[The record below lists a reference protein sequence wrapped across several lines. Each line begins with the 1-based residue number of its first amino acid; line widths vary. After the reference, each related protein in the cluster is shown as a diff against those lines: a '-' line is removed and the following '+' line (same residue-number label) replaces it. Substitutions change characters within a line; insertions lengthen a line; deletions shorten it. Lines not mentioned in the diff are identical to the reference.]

1 MRRVA
6 VFGATGQAGRLIC
19 RLLLEEE
26 DFEVLACARTVEKLE
41 QLEVSLGDTGA
52 RLTTRSVDLHRTA
65 DVDKILDEVDLIVGA
80 TSQWQDSMALAA
92 RAVASSTHYCGIYL
106 SNSEKWNQLRELNSI
121 CLDRG
126 VMIVDDCG
134 THPGLPAAMIRWMAL
149 RTPLHSAWVGGKFD
163 LEWNRLGLAA
173 ETVTDFASEIEST
186 DPSIFVE
193 GHWKRGYRHTRQFEF
208 PGKRGHETCTP
219 MLIEEIRELAQTGTL
234 ASTGFFIA
242 GFGPFIDYAII
253 PLSMLLT
260 KINRQASRN
269 LLWWGL
275 QRYASRPRSAVIQLE
290 AEVEGNS
297 RSVRMVVSHDD
308 PYFITAAPVVATIR
322 QMLAAP
328 KPGVWT
334 QGAFVAPEA
343 FFENLQLMGIHVDTK
358 I

>member
-1 MRRVA
+1 MMRIA
-6 VFGATGQAGRLIC
+6 VFGATGQTGRLIC
-19 RLLLEEE
+19 RLLLE
-26 DFEVLACARTVEKLE
+26 DQSFEVLACARTAEKLS
-41 QLEVSLGDTGA
+41 QLQVSLGDTGV
-52 RLTTRSVDLHRTA
+52 RLTTRAVDLHRTA
-65 DVDKILDEVDLIVGA
+65 DVDKILDEADLIVGA
-80 TSQWQDSMALAA
+80 TSQWRDGMALAA
-92 RAVASSTHYCGIYL
+92 RAVESSTHYCGIYL
-106 SNSEKWNQLRELNSI
+106 SNPEKWDQLRELHSI

-126 VMIVDDCG
+126 VMVVDDCG
-134 THPGLPAAMIRWMAL
+134 THPGLPAAMIRWIAL

-173 ETVTDFASEIEST
+173 ETVTDFVSEIEST

-193 GHWKRGYRHTRQFEF
+193 GHWKRGYHHTRQFEF
-208 PGKRGHETCTP
+208 QGRQGHEKCTP
-219 MLIEEIRELAQTGTL
+219 MLMEEMRELAQTGTL

-253 PLSMLLT
+253 PLSMLLS

-275 QRYASRPRSAVIQLE
+275 QRYASRPRFALIQLE
-290 AEVEGNS
+290 AEVEGS
-297 RSVRMVVSHDD
+297 GKSVRMVVSHDD

-334 QGAFVAPEA
+334 QGSFVEPEA
-343 FFENLQLMGIHVDTK
+343 FFDSLQQLGIHVDTQM
-358 I
+358 